1 MKMVAYIKPRFALS
15 SSKQFSQL
23 RAEIIGYD
31 SMMVP
36 PPPLLSIMLM
46 KLPIPLDC
54 HGAGCVATIYCCGRG
69 FIFERIAPKMLYS
82 TG

>member
-1 MKMVAYIKPRFALS
+1 
-15 SSKQFSQL
+15 
-23 RAEIIGYD
+23 
-31 SMMVP
+31 MMV

-69 FIFERIAPKMLYS
+69 FIFKRIAPKMLDS